1 MGSGSAVCKHQYG
14 YIIQVK
20 LKGQLTVV
28 GLLFTDDQI
37 GLTAV
42 PSGSKCDIIIIIII
56 RLTSDLVTT

>member
-1 MGSGSAVCKHQYG
+1 M
-14 YIIQVK
+14 QVK

-56 RLTSDLVTT
+56 RLTSDLVTI